1 MYKCIYIYIYVCIY
15 IYMYVYNIYIYIC
28 EYMSRYERFGHIGCH
43 SHIWYI
49 YIYIYICNIWLWHLT
64 CIYIHPRWFD
74 TDGLIQDGLIM
85 RFTYES
91 SEKSIS
97 FLDLIITVSEQ
108 KLKTTLHIKSTDR
121 HQYLYYASKTRTYL
135 ALSCFQV
142 NIKN

>member
-1 MYKCIYIYIYVCIY
+1 M
-15 IYMYVYNIYIYIC
+15 
-28 EYMSRYERFGHIGCH
+28 
-43 SHIWYI
+43 
-49 YIYIYICNIWLWHLT
+49 

-97 FLDLIITVSEQ
+97 FLDLIITMSEQ